1 MPLGSTTSLRPH
13 GVSYSVFVL
22 TLVLLGAGCA
32 DPGDPVGAMTL
43 SLDRTA
49 VPLGAPI
56 ELTLRFDALPGFV
69 GVEEDYR
76 VLVHFLDANEDLM
89 WEADHDPPVPTSQW
103 RAGQVVSYTHRATI
117 PMYPYIGEV
126 TVAVGL
132 YSATTGERLVLA
144 GEDLGERA
152 YRGTTLNVQ
161 PQAESSFLL
170 YEDGWHQQ
178 EFDPDSNRQW
188 RWTSDQASL
197 SFRNPGS
204 DAVLYLEVD
213 GRPDLVGSPQRITV
227 SSGEVVLHEVMLE
240 TEEAQ
245 FLELDLAAVQL
256 GDGDTVKLDLK
267 IDPSFVPTELAG
279 GGDDE
284 RRLGVR
290 VFYSF
295 LEPR

>member
-1 MPLGSTTSLRPH
+1 MPIRSTISLRPH
-13 GVSYSVFVL
+13 GVSCSAFVL

-43 SLDRTA
+43 ALDRTA

-56 ELTLRFDALPGFV
+56 ELTLRFEAWPSFV

-76 VLVHFLDANEDLM
+76 VFVHFLDTNEDLM

-103 RAGQVVSYTHRATI
+103 QAGQAVSYTHRATI

-126 TVAVGL
+126 TIAVGL

-144 GEDLGERA
+144 GEDLGQQA
-152 YRGTTLNVQ
+152 YRGATLNVE

-170 YEDGWHQQ
+170 YEEGWHQE
-178 EFDPDSNRQW
+178 EFDPDSSLQW
-188 RWTSDQASL
+188 RWTSDHASL

-213 GRPDLVGSPQRITV
+213 GRPDLVGSPQRMTV
-227 SSGEVVLHEVMLE
+227 SSGDVVLHEVVLE
-240 TEEAQ
+240 DQEAQ
-245 FLELDLAAVQL
+245 FFELDLAAAQL
-256 GDGDTVKLDLK
+256 GDGNTIKLDLN
-267 IDPSFVPTELAG
+267 IDPSFVPAELA